1 MLVRDYMT
9 QNPITVSPEMSFPE
23 AMSVMRKQKIRRLP
37 VLDHNRLVGIVE
49 EKDMLS
55 NQPSQATTLSIHEIY
70 GLLEHL
76 HIRQIMSSPVI
87 TVEGDCPVEEAA
99 RIMVERKIGCL
110 PIMADDQLIGI
121 ITETDIFKLLVEV
134 LGGQEPSY
142 RLTVSLPE
150 KVGELARISSL
161 VAEQGGNVVSVVSS
175 RVLENQSREVM
186 IKVTGISGDKLKE
199 ILGQRGVEI
208 LDLRPSSRYQPRL
221 FE

>member
-9 QNPITVSPEMSFPE
+9 KNPITVSPDTSFPE
-23 AMSVMRKQKIRRLP
+23 AMNVMRKQKIRRLP
-37 VLDHNRLVGIVE
+37 VVDRGRLVGIVE

-55 NQPSQATTLSIHEIY
+55 NKPSPATTLSIHEIY

-76 HIRQIMSSPVI
+76 HIRQIMSRPVI

-110 PIMADDQLIGI
+110 PIMDGDKLAGI

-134 LGGQEPSY
+134 LGGQDASY
-142 RLTVSLPE
+142 RLTLSVPE
-150 KVGELARISSL
+150 KVGELAKISSL
-161 VAEQGGNVVSVVSS
+161 VAEQGGNLVSVVSS

-186 IKVTGISGDKLKE
+186 IKVTGIAADKLQE
-199 ILGQRGVEI
+199 IVAKRGIEI
-208 LDLRPSSRYQPRL
+208 LDLRPSARYQPRL